1 MSNQTKT
8 LNTTHNVEMQFKG
21 SSTWHFFDFGDT
33 KAEAEGI
40 AKRVMERRPHLQVRV
55 VEEGAP

>member
-1 MSNQTKT
+1 M
-8 LNTTHNVEMQFKG
+8 NTTHNVEMQFKG